1 MLTHFPDVCGILWDI
16 FNSKHPVRFRAVSF
30 FSVFNRDGSV
40 RFRFFFLDGSGSHP
54 VPLMTFRVLFTKQSF
69 VKKPSAKGPIVGKAS
84 GVEVVQC

>member
-1 MLTHFPDVCGILWDI
+1 MQQTSGSVPGGFV
-16 FNSKHPVRFRAVSF
+16 F

-40 RFRFFFLDGSGSHP
+40 RFRFFLDGSGSQP

-69 VKKPSAKGPIVGKAS
+69 VKKPSAKGPIVRKAC